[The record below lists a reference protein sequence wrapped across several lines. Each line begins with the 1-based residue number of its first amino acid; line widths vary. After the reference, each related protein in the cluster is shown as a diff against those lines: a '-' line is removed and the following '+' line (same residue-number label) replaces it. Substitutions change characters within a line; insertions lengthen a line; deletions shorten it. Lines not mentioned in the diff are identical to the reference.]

1 MVSEV
6 FISYSWWAVLLVLA
20 TGLFYA
26 GILYFKNPLNKLSKL
41 LTVLLF
47 VTRFV
52 VVSLLAFL
60 LLSPYL
66 KTKSK
71 IVERPIM
78 IIGVDNSSSLLLSSD
93 SAYFRTRLDDELL
106 KLRSTLSDKCDV
118 DIITF
123 GEEINEYD
131 SLSFDESLSDY
142 SAFFSYIKETYSGQ
156 NVGAVLIA
164 GDGITN
170 SGVDPVSAASDLN
183 WPIYSIALGDTIGSA
198 DVKIS
203 DVRFNSFVYKNDV
216 FPIEV
221 SLAAKNLIDKN
232 ITIRLYENGKEIL
245 SQKAKIK
252 SNNWNED
259 LIFTLKASEKGKR
272 RFRVVIDNL
281 DSESVL
287 LNNSRDIF
295 IDVLETRLKIL
306 LLSAAPHPDVGAIK
320 ECLERNPNF
329 DLELE
334 YVKNNKRD
342 YLKYDVI
349 VLYQLPSVI
358 GQTNRIISDIAKSNV
373 PILYFFGN
381 QSSYIEF
388 NRLSDGLKIKS
399 SGITENSFAML
410 NEGFTKFTFSE
421 EYTSQL
427 QSLPPLVVPISN
439 YSMSDGLDVFAW
451 QNISEITTDFPL
463 ISYYSGIENR
473 MAYFIG
479 EGIWLW
485 RIQSMVMFNNTNAI
499 DALLSKTVMYLQ
511 ADNDKR
517 RFKVITDDIYD
528 SRKDVILRA
537 EYYNEAME
545 PDNMSDI
552 SMELINEEG
561 KKYNYDFSPY
571 ENNYMADLN
580 KLPTGVYK
588 YRASVSNT
596 SLFDVG
602 EFIVRSIDYESRNT
616 IANYGLMQR
625 LVTSNNGKIF
635 HKDQFDELGEEL
647 TNLPTVKSKIHF
659 HDTFTGLNT
668 ILFVMIILMLL
679 LTIEW
684 FTRKYFGSY

>member
-232 ITIRLYENGKEIL
+232 ITIRLYENGKE
-245 SQKAKIK
+245 
-252 SNNWNED
+252 
-259 LIFTLKASEKGKR
+259 
-272 RFRVVIDNL
+272 
-281 DSESVL
+281 
-287 LNNSRDIF
+287 
-295 IDVLETRLKIL
+295 
-306 LLSAAPHPDVGAIK
+306 
-320 ECLERNPNF
+320 
-329 DLELE
+329 
-334 YVKNNKRD
+334 
-342 YLKYDVI
+342 
-349 VLYQLPSVI
+349 
-358 GQTNRIISDIAKSNV
+358 
-373 PILYFFGN
+373 
-381 QSSYIEF
+381 
-388 NRLSDGLKIKS
+388 
-399 SGITENSFAML
+399 
-410 NEGFTKFTFSE
+410 
-421 EYTSQL
+421 
-427 QSLPPLVVPISN
+427 
-439 YSMSDGLDVFAW
+439 
-451 QNISEITTDFPL
+451 
-463 ISYYSGIENR
+463 
-473 MAYFIG
+473 
-479 EGIWLW
+479 
-485 RIQSMVMFNNTNAI
+485 
-499 DALLSKTVMYLQ
+499 
-511 ADNDKR
+511 
-517 RFKVITDDIYD
+517 
-528 SRKDVILRA
+528 
-537 EYYNEAME
+537 
-545 PDNMSDI
+545 
-552 SMELINEEG
+552 
-561 KKYNYDFSPY
+561 
-571 ENNYMADLN
+571 
-580 KLPTGVYK
+580 
-588 YRASVSNT
+588 
-596 SLFDVG
+596 
-602 EFIVRSIDYESRNT
+602 
-616 IANYGLMQR
+616 
-625 LVTSNNGKIF
+625 
-635 HKDQFDELGEEL
+635 
-647 TNLPTVKSKIHF
+647 
-659 HDTFTGLNT
+659 
-668 ILFVMIILMLL
+668 
-679 LTIEW
+679 
-684 FTRKYFGSY
+684 